1 MIISVT
7 GRHLEVS
14 NDVKTYLAK
23 KLEGFSKY
31 SSKIIEARVII
42 DFNRGIHRVEIVVA
56 ADHSKYY
63 GDSDDADIRS
73 AIDKAIKK
81 MDAQLRNHK
90 ERIKHKHKK
99 IKHVPVSVDEMDE
112 EIDEIIEEDY
122 LE

>member
-14 NDVKTYLAK
+14 DEVKTYLAK
-23 KLEGFSKY
+23 KLEAFSKY
-31 SSKIIEARVII
+31 SSKIVEARVII

-63 GDSDDADIRS
+63 GDSDDADIRG

-99 IKHVPVSVDEMDE
+99 IKCGPVSVEETDEK
-112 EIDEIIEEDY
+112 IDEIIDEDY